1 MLAVI
6 LTHMNTLKPNI
17 PGAALLLAMRLLRLA
32 QRGSLGVGMPLLCFL
47 GMRLNKQRPNTFGRH
62 LGLAFLL
69 LAAILGLLAASIYE
83 DFGLI
88 WPGAMAAGFML
99 IFGSALCK
107 TRCTKAK

>member
-1 MLAVI
+1 MLAVM

-17 PGAALLLAMRLLRLA
+17 PGAALLLTMRLLRLA
-32 QRGSLGVGMPLLCFL
+32 QRGSLGVGIPLLCFL
-47 GMRLNKQRPNTFGRH
+47 GMRPNTFGRH

-69 LAAILGLLAASIYE
+69 LAAILGLLAAGIYE